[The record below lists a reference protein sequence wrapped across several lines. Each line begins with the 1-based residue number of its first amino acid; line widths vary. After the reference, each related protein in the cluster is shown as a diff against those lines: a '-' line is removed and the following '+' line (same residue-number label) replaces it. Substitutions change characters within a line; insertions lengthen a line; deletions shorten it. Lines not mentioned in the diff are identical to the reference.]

1 MPPSASQDIA
11 PPAGASRWIALAT
24 RPARSLRKFIG
35 HGAEGPSGSDW
46 ASSSKSRQKS
56 RRPVWE

>member
-11 PPAGASRWIALAT
+11 PPAPAAWLAG
-24 RPARSLRKFIG
+24 PFRSLRKFIG